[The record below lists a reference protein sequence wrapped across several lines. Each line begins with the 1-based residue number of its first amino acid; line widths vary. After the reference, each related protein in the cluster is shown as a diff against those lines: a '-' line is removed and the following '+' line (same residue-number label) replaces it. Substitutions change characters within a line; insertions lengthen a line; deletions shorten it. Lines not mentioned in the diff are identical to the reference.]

1 MGRNTHIF
9 LFFKKMTKK
18 TNFKKIENAYNS
30 NTNKTL
36 LEYQNPL
43 FSLNPKK
50 NHIPTKT
57 LWIKINYCGL
67 NITFKKLS
75 KNQIRKFKR
84 YNTKINYKFFISQF
98 LRFRKKK
105 IYSKHQQHLKI
116 KLFNTPI
123 SFNSGYMN
131 KLSNLKEC
139 DLKKI
144 SYLIEN
150 AINKNN

>member
-1 MGRNTHIF
+1 
-9 LFFKKMTKK
+9 MTKQ
-18 TNFKKIENAYNS
+18 TNFKEIENAYKG

-36 LEYQNPL
+36 LEYENPL
-43 FSLNPKK
+43 LHLNSKK
-50 NHIPTKT
+50 NHIPNKS
-57 LWIKINYCGL
+57 LWIKINYSGL

-98 LRFRKKK
+98 LRFRKKQ

-123 SFNSGYMN
+123 SFNSGYLN
-131 KLSNLKEC
+131 KLSNLKEE
-139 DLKKI
+139 DLKRI
-144 SYLIEN
+144 AYLIEN